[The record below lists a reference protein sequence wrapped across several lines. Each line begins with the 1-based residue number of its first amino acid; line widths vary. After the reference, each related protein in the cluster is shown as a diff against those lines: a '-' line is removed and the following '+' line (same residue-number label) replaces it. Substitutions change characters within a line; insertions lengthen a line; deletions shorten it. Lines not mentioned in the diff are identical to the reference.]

1 MEHLCHCPSNYNCT
15 VCNGNYQCYR
25 INEKYICK
33 GYYVN
38 YDIIFLL
45 LCIMFTYPT
54 ILLIK
59 KIRCNCKKE
68 NTENIDEV
76 GHVSI
81 DPEETI
87 HEETGEES
95 PPSYVALYEKT

>member
-1 MEHLCHCPSNYNCT
+1 
-15 VCNGNYQCYR
+15 
-25 INEKYICK
+25 
-33 GYYVN
+33 
-38 YDIIFLL
+38 
-45 LCIMFTYPT
+45 MFTYPT